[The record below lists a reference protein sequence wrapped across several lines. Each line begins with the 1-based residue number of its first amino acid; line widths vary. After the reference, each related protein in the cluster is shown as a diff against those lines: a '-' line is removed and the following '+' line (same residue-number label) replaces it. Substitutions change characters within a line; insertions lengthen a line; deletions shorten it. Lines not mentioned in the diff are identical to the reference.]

1 MGDGG
6 RTGTAIHLNTNTFSR
21 RRMSVSYSK

>member
-1 MGDGG
+1 MDDGG
-6 RTGTAIHLNTNTFSR
+6 RTGTGIHLNTNAFSR